1 MELEK
6 FVKAHENNFDIA
18 LYEIK
23 SGKKVSHWMWYIFP
37 QIQGLG
43 HSPMAITYAI
53 RDIDEAKAYLIH
65 PILGQRLIEISE
77 AFYQISEKSANEVL
91 GFPDDLKLK
100 SCMTLF
106 ALAQEED
113 DSIFSRVLKKFYGGD
128 VCLKALEILNVE
140 SFKL

>member
-1 MELEK
+1 MNLNR
-6 FVKAHENNFDIA
+6 FIKAQETKYGAA
-18 LYEIK
+18 LSEIK

-37 QIQGLG
+37 QIQGVG

-53 RDIDEAKAYLIH
+53 KDIDEAKAYLIH

-77 AFYQISEKSANEVL
+77 AFYQLSGKTAHDVL

-113 DSIFSRVLKKFYGGD
+113 ESIFRRVLKKFYGED
-128 VCLKALEILNVE
+128 VCLKTLEILNVQ
-140 SFKL
+140 SIIL